1 MEIVS
6 QMQTLDYN
14 LNPTKMEVKL
24 IKKTTKITGKE
35 YFFVRVDGEAL
46 ISETWCSDLETAN
59 QHLSRI
65 IEGCKAFPEDK
76 EETIKL
82 QML

>member
-1 MEIVS
+1 MKIE
-6 QMQTLDYN
+6 
-14 LNPTKMEVKL
+14 L
-24 IKKTTKITGKE
+24 IKKTVKITGKE
-35 YFFVRVDGEAL
+35 YYFVSVDGDRL

-65 IEGCKAFPEDK
+65 IEGCKAFPESK

-82 QML
+82 EML

>member
-1 MEIVS
+1 
-6 QMQTLDYN
+6 
-14 LNPTKMEVKL
+14 MEVKL

-35 YFFVRVDGEAL
+35 YYYVSVDGDRL
-46 ISETWCSDLETAN
+46 ISETWCSDLKTAN

-65 IEGCKAFPEDK
+65 IETCKQFPEDVY
-76 EETIKL
+76 ETVKL